1 MSNIRTILAFALLLN
16 LAGCNNSSSTKK
28 EETPKVSTPITVTA
42 IENTAISEMISF
54 NAVSQYQRKNI
65 VKSNI
70 NGFIEKSFVNQ
81 GDIVQ
86 AGKPLYSIKTKEGD
100 ALSKFAAKDS
110 SFTFTGKHIIV
121 APTSGVVIEA
131 TKQTN
136 DYVGDGD
143 QLCII
148 ADQNSFVFLLNVPF
162 EQNKYATP
170 GRNCT
175 ILLPDS
181 TVLNGTISGKLSTVD
196 PVSQTQS
203 YIVKPSNGVMLPE
216 NLSVLVQLS
225 KSSKENAQ
233 VIDKSCVLSNETMD
247 NFWVMKLINDTT
259 AVKVV
264 IKTGMTAGNKIE
276 IISPAFTIHDRI
288 INTGNYGLSDTAFV
302 NIIKPATR

>member
-1 MSNIRTILAFALLLN
+1 
-16 LAGCNNSSSTKK
+16 
-28 EETPKVSTPITVTA
+28 
-42 IENTAISEMISF
+42 
-54 NAVSQYQRKNI
+54 
-65 VKSNI
+65 
-70 NGFIEKSFVNQ
+70 
-81 GDIVQ
+81 
-86 AGKPLYSIKTKEGD
+86 
-100 ALSKFAAKDS
+100 
-110 SFTFTGKHIIV
+110 
-121 APTSGVVIEA
+121 
-131 TKQTN
+131 
-136 DYVGDGD
+136 
-143 QLCII
+143 
-148 ADQNSFVFLLNVPF
+148 LLNVPF